1 VERTHKLPGSIWQ
14 CVFSSKKKEEE
25 IYIYG
30 GGNTGASGSLPD
42 ENFSFVSTISFRPE
56 AGVEHQPGVE

>member
-1 VERTHKLPGSIWQ
+1 MAVR
-14 CVFSSKKKEEE
+14 VFLKKKGRGN